1 MIPRPPIS
9 TRTDTLF
16 PDTTPFRST
25 PLLRFVEPGNLLGD
39 DRPAFGMPP
48 GFPRGHI
55 PLFPVAAAVRN
66 YLVRSA
72 IIERA
77 GVGNDMLDLR
87 FVGKQRQLAD
97 MPPTERAAPVQRVLG
112 IELFPQFEQCPVGA
126 IVAQIGRAH
135 V

>member
-1 MIPRPPIS
+1 
-9 TRTDTLF
+9 
-16 PDTTPFRST
+16 
-25 PLLRFVEPGNLLGD
+25 
-39 DRPAFGMPP
+39 MPP

-97 MPPTERAAPVQRVLG
+97 MPPTEDRKSTRLTPVTNAHLVCRLLLEKKKHTNTRALTYKHIYKSHRQ
-112 IELFPQFEQCPVGA
+112 
-126 IVAQIGRAH
+126 
-135 V
+135 

>member
-1 MIPRPPIS
+1 
-9 TRTDTLF
+9 
-16 PDTTPFRST
+16 
-25 PLLRFVEPGNLLGD
+25 
-39 DRPAFGMPP
+39 MPP

-112 IELFPQFEQCPVGA
+112 IELFPHFEQCPVGRSEERR
-126 IVAQIGRAH
+126 VGKEWVSTCRSRW
-135 V
+135 VPYP

>member
-72 IIERA
+72 FIERA
-77 GVGNDMLDLR
+77 GVGNDMLAHR
-87 FVGKQRQLAD
+87 FVGIQREMAE
-97 MPPTERAAPVQRVLG
+97 MPPTEQAGQVVRIRSDAVS
-112 IELFPQFEQCPVGA
+112 VGKE
-126 IVAQIGRAH
+126 
-135 V
+135 